1 MAFKQFISIN
11 KAVTIVP
18 IIILLVVGI
27 LQGVVRY
34 YSDIDK
40 AIANRVELA
49 KVSAQPILNLM
60 IRSVGG
66 GNYANIQ
73 DAEALNLFKA
83 NKSIEF
89 FSVNGKTDLQN
100 TPFTAQYDARTG
112 KIYRTTYADDYLSS
126 RQLKLSKIETTL
138 AKLPPEHK
146 KRSRL
151 EKIKARLTAE
161 ISAYEQQKQ
170 QAAQLKN
177 KYQKPAAEQ
186 LQDNYYIDFNKGL
199 LYLVLPLQNKG
210 GGELWMVQDIS
221 EIKQLWKGV
230 LNDILPPLVIILIV
244 SIIIMLSIARSINKP
259 LANMIAVV
267 QDIEQNSD
275 LSERVAS
282 SHVLELNH
290 LAQAFN
296 SMLEKFQN
304 IIADAGHVS
313 LSSTQAA
320 EKMAEIS
327 RLGSQFMHQ
336 QKEQITVV
344 DQAINQMVEAVG
356 HVTDNIKQAADI
368 AEDTSESAQKGCNVV
383 NLSISKI
390 NQVSGAVS
398 SASEATSKVARSVT
412 DISSIVG
419 VIKGIAEQTNL
430 LALNAAIEAARAGEQ
445 GRGFA
450 VVADE
455 VRTLANQTQESTDQI
470 QQMIEQL
477 QSASHAV
484 ISQMEVGKQQ
494 VQETIEQ
501 AGEAGTAL
509 QHITEAVNGLFSMN
523 KTIAEQSERQ
533 LQLVETIK
541 NTLQSI
547 KTITDKNNK
556 NANVAADLGQDLEQ
570 SSEKLEHIVGQFKV

>member
-221 EIKQLWKGV
+221 EIKQLWKDV

>member
-83 NKSIEF
+83 NKAIEF

-221 EIKQLWKGV
+221 EIKQLWKDV

-541 NTLQSI
+541 STLQSI

>member
-83 NKSIEF
+83 NKAIEF

-221 EIKQLWKGV
+221 EIKQLWKDV

>member
-1 MAFKQFISIN
+1 VAFKQFISIN

-221 EIKQLWKGV
+221 EIKQLWKDV

>member
-60 IRSVGG
+60 TRSVGG

-73 DAEALNLFKA
+73 DAEALNLFRA
-83 NKSIEF
+83 NKAIEF
-89 FSVNGKTDLQN
+89 FSVSGKTDLQN
-100 TPFTAQYDARTG
+100 TPFTAIYDAQTG
-112 KIYRTTYADDYLSS
+112 KLYRTSYADDYLSS
-126 RQLKLSKIETTL
+126 RQSKLSRIETTL

-151 EKIKARLTAE
+151 EKIKARLSAE
-161 ISAYEQQKQ
+161 INVYKQQKQ
-170 QAAQLKN
+170 RAAQLKN

-186 LQDNYYIDFNKGL
+186 LQDNHYIDFDKGL

-221 EIKQLWKGV
+221 EIKQLWKDV
-230 LNDILPPLVIILIV
+230 LHDILPPLVIILIV
-244 SIIIMLSIARSINKP
+244 SIIIMLSLARSINKP

-275 LSERVAS
+275 LRKRVAS

-304 IIADAGHVS
+304 IIADASHVS

-327 RLGSQFMHQ
+327 RLGSQFMLQ
-336 QKEQITVV
+336 QQDQITVV

-356 HVTDNIKQAADI
+356 HVTDNINQAADV

-390 NQVSGAVS
+390 NQVSGAVT

-455 VRTLANQTQESTDQI
+455 VRTLANQTQESTDKI

-556 NANVAADLGQDLEQ
+556 NANEAADLGQNLEQ

>member
-1 MAFKQFISIN
+1 MAFKQVISIN

-83 NKSIEF
+83 NKAIEF

-100 TPFTAQYDARTG
+100 MPFTALYDARTG

-126 RQLKLSKIETTL
+126 RQLKLSKIETAL
-138 AKLPPEHK
+138 VKLPPEHK

-170 QAAQLKN
+170 QASQQKN
-177 KYQKPAAEQ
+177 KYQKPATEQ

-221 EIKQLWKGV
+221 EIKQLWKDV

-244 SIIIMLSIARSINKP
+244 SIIIMLSLARSINKP
-259 LANMIAVV
+259 LANMITVV

-275 LSERVAS
+275 LSKRVAS

-320 EKMAEIS
+320 EKMVEIS
-327 RLGSQFMHQ
+327 RLGSQFMLQ
-336 QKEQITVV
+336 QKEQITIV

-356 HVTDNIKQAADI
+356 HVTDNINQAADI

-390 NQVSGAVS
+390 NQVSGAVT

-501 AGEAGTAL
+501 AGEAGEAL
-509 QHITEAVNGLFSMN
+509 QYITEAVNGLFSMN